1 MPITIP
7 SSNPN
12 SKQVKR
18 VTKNGTTSIPR
29 QINRIIR
36 DPYMLQPNCELRFT
50 LHVSA
55 AARNST
61 INIIAVIITAANV
74 AFGINRKDCVR

>member
-1 MPITIP
+1 MELHRYLD
-7 SSNPN
+7 
-12 SKQVKR
+12 K
-18 VTKNGTTSIPR
+18 
-29 QINRIIR
+29 INRIIHDR
-36 DPYMLQPNCELRFT
+36 YMLEPSCELRFT

-61 INIIAVIITAANV
+61 INIIAVIMTAANV

>member
-1 MPITIP
+1 MNGSTSMP
-7 SSNPN
+7 
-12 SKQVKR
+12 
-18 VTKNGTTSIPR
+18 
-29 QINRIIR
+29 RIENNFVVVILSPGSESQYNH
-36 DPYMLQPNCELRFT
+36 DLRFT

-61 INIIAVIITAANV
+61 INIMADIMTAANV